1 MSCAAMG
8 NRSDTAQVKLRVLA
22 DETSEIS
29 KQTRAPRSPSCVR
42 KEKKRAEA
50 LTATRSLA
58 AHAPIAAATSSSSRQ
73 RWSLSEL
80 EAKLCEISKARIL
93 HFHKGLW
100 WPAQFIIHLVS
111 HRFR

>member
-29 KQTRAPRSPSCVR
+29 KQTRAPRSPPSCVR

-58 AHAPIAAATSSSSRQ
+58 AHAPIAAAASSSLLLQ
-73 RWSLSEL
+73 TEL
-80 EAKLCEISKARIL
+80 EPERVGSK
-93 HFHKGLW
+93 
-100 WPAQFIIHLVS
+100 VV
-111 HRFR
+111 